1 MRIQKIFNQGEV
13 LNIEV
18 YDQLQE
24 LDKTDPNFKGCN
36 NEFLPN
42 RDWWVILDNKSQIIA
57 YCGSLYS
64 QGVCI
69 FVRAWVDKKY
79 RGMGIQKRFITLR
92 LREAKKQ
99 GCHVACTYTTR
110 DNYSSVNNLMGKE
123 FKYYNPEY
131 AYGGKDMMYFRREL
145 L

>member
-1 MRIQKIFNQGEV
+1 MRIQKIFSQGEV

-24 LDKTDPNFKGCN
+24 LDKTDPNFKGCG

-42 RDWWVILDNKSQIIA
+42 RDWWVILDNKNNIIA
-57 YCGSLYS
+57 YCGSAYS
-64 QGVCI
+64 QRVCI
-69 FVRAWVDKKY
+69 FVRAWVDRKC
-79 RGMGIQKRFITLR
+79 RGMGIQKRLITVR

-99 GCHVACTYTTR
+99 GCYVACTYTTK
-110 DNYSSVNNLMGKE
+110 DNYGSVNNLMSKD
-123 FKYYNPEY
+123 FRYYNPEY
-131 AYGGKDMMYFRREL
+131 AYAGNNMLYFRKDL